1 VSAVKPIRKRD
12 REATRGRIVDAARD
26 LFQAH
31 GYARTTIADV
41 ARAADVAP
49 QTVYWAFG
57 SKAGLVREIRD
68 AWFASAGTGERIA
81 VVMAIDDPEARLDAF
96 AGFMRHQWETGAA
109 ALSIQRDALRS
120 DPDAAADVAAI
131 LETRA
136 RALFGVVRP
145 LGPHLVPGITVERA
159 HDILL
164 ALTLLEVYLELQAR
178 GWSGDEY
185 EGWLA
190 SALRLQLLGRTH
202 AVPLRRTGWPR

>member
-1 VSAVKPIRKRD
+1 MQVRV
-12 REATRGRIVDAARD
+12 RGAQLCDERTQAIDAARD
-26 LFQAH
+26 LFLEQ

-68 AWFASAGTGERIA
+68 AWFAAAGTGERFGA
-81 VVMAIDDPEARLDAF
+81 VVAIEDPGKRLDAY

-109 ALSIQRDALRS
+109 ALSIQRDALRV
-120 DPDAAADVAAI
+120 DPDAAADVTAI

-136 RALFGVVRP
+136 RALFEVVRP
-145 LGPHLVPGITVERA
+145 LGPHLVAGLTVERA

-164 ALTLLEVYLELQAR
+164 ALSLLEVYLELQAR
-178 GWSGDEY
+178 AWSGEAY
-185 EGWLA
+185 ETWLGA
-190 SALRLQLLGRTH
+190 ALRAQLLGQTQ
-202 AVPLRRTGWPR
+202 

>member
-1 VSAVKPIRKRD
+1 VTAVKPIRKRD

-26 LFQAH
+26 LFLEQ

-68 AWFASAGTGERIA
+68 AWFATAGTGERMA
-81 VVMAIDDPEARLDAF
+81 TVLAIDDPSRRLEAF
-96 AGFMRHQWETGAA
+96 AGFMRNQWETGAA
-109 ALSIQRDALRS
+109 ALSIQRDALRV
-120 DPDAAADVAAI
+120 DPDAAADVVAI

-136 RALFGVVRP
+136 RGLFEVVRP
-145 LGPHLVPGITVERA
+145 LGRHLAPGLTVERA

-164 ALTLLEVYLELQAR
+164 ALSLLEVYLELQSR
-178 GWSGDEY
+178 GWSGEDY
-185 EGWLA
+185 EAWLA
-190 SALRLQLLGRTH
+190 SALRSQLLGDG
-202 AVPLRRTGWPR
+202 RRSDG

>member
-1 VSAVKPIRKRD
+1 VSDVKPIRKRD

-26 LFQAH
+26 LFLEQ

-41 ARAADVAP
+41 ARAAGVAP

-68 AWFASAGTGERIA
+68 AWFAAAGTGERIA
-81 VVMAIDDPEARLDAF
+81 AVMAIDEPGARLDAF

-109 ALSIQRDALRS
+109 ALSIQRDAQRV

-136 RALFGVVRP
+136 RALFGVVQP
-145 LGPHLVPGITVERA
+145 LGPHLTPGLTVERA

-164 ALTLLEVYLELQAR
+164 ALTLLEVYLELEAR
-178 GWSGDEY
+178 GWSGDDY
-185 EGWLA
+185 EAWLA
-190 SALRLQLLGRTH
+190 GALRSQLLSHR
-202 AVPLRRTGWPR
+202 